1 MIIWVE
7 FVQSKSSFEMTELC
21 SIKGIVSVKT
31 RQARIIPLSA
41 NVSKRSRG
49 RLGEQKGEKRRTRM
63 KSARALLHYPICR
76 GLPRKPQ
83 SVLGRAA
90 TWVRCFVTCS
100 SESSTVVRQLPCCA
114 GKQAELSR
122 NCLQNLLPK

>member
-41 NVSKRSRG
+41 CAYVNVSKRSRG
-49 RLGEQKGEKRRTRM
+49 RLGEQKGEKRHTRM
-63 KSARALLHYPICR
+63 KSARAL
-76 GLPRKPQ
+76 
-83 SVLGRAA
+83 
-90 TWVRCFVTCS
+90 
-100 SESSTVVRQLPCCA
+100 
-114 GKQAELSR
+114 
-122 NCLQNLLPK
+122 